1 MKKKN
6 IYELDSHKQNTIY
19 DSALNQINEN
29 YDLRYDEIAHEF
41 EIKLKNEKEWHELNL
56 NSLIINLSKSGI
68 TITTDKLII
77 LLNSN
82 MIEHYN
88 PLVSYFNNLPKWDNV
103 DYIKKLASYLQ
114 VIEPDE
120 FEYHLKKWMV
130 RAVKCA
136 LEPTYFNKNCF
147 VIVHSG
153 QSSGKSTWCR
163 FLCPPKLS
171 RYFAEDIASDKD
183 SRILLTTSFI
193 INLDEL
199 SVLAKKEINSLKAY
213 FSKTTINE
221 RLPYDKRN
229 TTLSRICSFIGST
242 NQSTFLSDETG
253 NVRWLCFEL
262 LGQIDFKYSKE
273 VDINKVWTQA
283 FHLAYYDNQFNPELT
298 VEDIEKNEMRNKMY
312 AKLTTEQELI
322 AKYYEKSNE
331 MIDFVTASDV
341 LIKLNT
347 LNLKLNQIN
356 IGKAFS
362 GFGFQRIKHSSR
374 QVYGYLAKCKFADSP
389 WEIELKI
396 QKQVT

>member
-19 DSALNQINEN
+19 DSAYNQINEN

-88 PLVSYFNNLPKWDNV
+88 PLVSYFNNLPKWDNE
-103 DYIKKLASYLQ
+103 DYIKKLASYLP
-114 VIEPDE
+114 VIEPEE

-136 LEPTYFNKNCF
+136 LEPSYFNKNCL
-147 VIVHSG
+147 VIVHKG

-171 RYFAEDIASDKD
+171 KYFAEDIASDKD

-199 SVLAKKEINSLKAY
+199 SVLARKEINSLKAY
-213 FSKTTINE
+213 FSKTSINE

-229 TTLSRICSFIGST
+229 TTLSRTCSFIGST

-262 LGQIDFKYSKE
+262 LGQIDFNYSKE

-283 FHLAYYDNQFNPELT
+283 FHLAYYDDKFNPELT

-341 LIKLNT
+341 LIKLNS
-347 LNLKLNQIN
+347 LNLKLNHIN

-362 GFGFQRIKHSSR
+362 GFGFQRIKHNSR

-389 WEIELKI
+389 WEIELKN
-396 QKQVT
+396 QK

>member
-1 MKKKN
+1 M
-6 IYELDSHKQNTIY
+6 
-19 DSALNQINEN
+19 
-29 YDLRYDEIAHEF
+29 
-41 EIKLKNEKEWHELNL
+41 
-56 NSLIINLSKSGI
+56 
-68 TITTDKLII
+68 
-77 LLNSN
+77 
-82 MIEHYN
+82 
-88 PLVSYFNNLPKWDNV
+88 
-103 DYIKKLASYLQ
+103 
-114 VIEPDE
+114 
-120 FEYHLKKWMV
+120 
-130 RAVKCA
+130 
-136 LEPTYFNKNCF
+136 
-147 VIVHSG
+147 HSG

-199 SVLAKKEINSLKAY
+199 SVLARKEINSLKAY

-229 TTLSRICSFIGST
+229 TTLSRICSFVGST

-262 LGQIDFKYSKE
+262 LGQIDFNYSKE
-273 VDINKVWTQA
+273 VDINRVWTQA
-283 FHLAYYDNQFNPELT
+283 FHLAYYD
-298 VEDIEKNEMRNKMY
+298 I
-312 AKLTTEQELI
+312 
-322 AKYYEKSNE
+322 
-331 MIDFVTASDV
+331 VTASDV